1 MNKIILDLLVHTFDL
16 EELRTLCFE
25 LGIPYDELGG
35 EGLRGKG
42 RELLLYAE
50 RHGWLPQLLTALRR
64 ERPTVDWPDLDA
76 SPADLGTPSER
87 THSGSTII
95 IGNMDH
101 TYAAIGPN
109 ASLRVSQDEDIP
121 PGGTP

>member
-1 MNKIILDLLVHTFDL
+1 VNKIILDLLVHTFDL

-50 RHGWLPQLLTALRR
+50 RRKQLPQLLTALRR
-64 ERPTVDWPDLDA
+64 ERPTVDWPDLDT
-76 SPADLGTPSER
+76 GTANPDAPSER
-87 THSGSTII
+87 THSGTTII
-95 IGNMDH
+95 VGNMDH

-109 ASLRVSQDEDIP
+109 ASLRVSQDEDTP
-121 PGGTP
+121 PDGST